1 VEVIESGAPQRL
13 PPGVPGRALAS
24 LAAGLSLYAIY
35 WVLAIVPP
43 ASYRASFLLLS
54 LLLIAGVYRTGRLP
68 WVGAGVLS
76 AGAAATLGYFL
87 WHGEAIVYR
96 AATPTP
102 LDVAAA
108 FLAFASVLEATRRST
123 GWILPAV
130 AIGFFTYAVA
140 GPWLPG
146 VLAHRGYDAPRLAGS
161 LFMTL
166 EGLFG
171 VPLDVAAT
179 YIILFTIFGAVLEQ
193 SRAGWFFVEWSRAVA
208 ARSPSKA
215 APGRAVTLAGFLLG
229 TVSGSG
235 VATTV
240 MLGSVAWPMLRRAGY
255 QAETAGGML
264 AAAGIGALIS
274 PPTLG
279 AAAFLIAEYLE
290 ISYLQVLVM
299 AAVPTILYY
308 VAVLVTVEM
317 DSRGLPAL
325 RIEAAGAPA
334 LALARRYGYHFISLA
349 AIAVFMVLGMTAFR
363 AVFMATLVAI
373 GLSWIRR
380 DTAMTPPR
388 LGTALSDGGL
398 AVLPIVATTA
408 TAGLIV
414 GIVTLTGL
422 GLKSAGLILTLAGGS
437 TFFTIVWAA
446 VAVWLLGLAL
456 PVTASY
462 IIAAVMVAPAM
473 VAAGVAPVAAHMFIF
488 YYAVLSEV
496 SPPTA
501 LAPFAAAAVT
511 GGDPHRTLTAA
522 WKYTAPAF
530 LVPIAFTIAPQG
542 LGLLLQGDPI
552 SVLVTALSALA
563 GVVAVAAG
571 LSGPGSRLWGACLIA
586 GGLLLLF
593 PSIWADIAGVLLA
606 GAAATALRAGRV

>member
-1 VEVIESGAPQRL
+1 MEIADPESPVRL
-13 PPGVPGRALAS
+13 PAGTPGRL
-24 LAAGLSLYAIY
+24 
-35 WVLAIVPP
+35 
-43 ASYRASFLLLS
+43 RA
-54 LLLIAGVYRTGRLP
+54 
-68 WVGAGVLS
+68 
-76 AGAAATLGYFL
+76 AGAAALSLYSLYWVVGIVPPEIYRPSFLLCALVLTAFVFGSPRSGAPVAIGAIASLGYFL
-87 WHGEAIVYR
+87 WQGDAILYR
-96 AATPTP
+96 AATPTT

-108 FLAFASVLEATRRST
+108 FVAFAVVLDATRRST

-130 AIGFFTYAVA
+130 ALAFFAYAFA

-146 VLAHRGYDAPRLAGS
+146 ALAHRGYDAPRLAGS

-179 YIILFTIFGAVLEQ
+179 YIILFTIFGALLEQ
-193 SRAGWFFVEWSRAVA
+193 SKAGWFFVEWARAVA
-208 ARSPSKA
+208 TRSPSRA

-255 QAETAGGML
+255 RAETAGGML

-299 AAVPTILYY
+299 ATVPTILYY
-308 VAVLVTVEM
+308 AALLVTVEI
-317 DSRGLPAL
+317 DARALPGAL
-325 RIEAAGAPA
+325 IERPPHTAG
-334 LALARRYGYHFISLA
+334 ALARRYGYHFISLV
-349 AIAVFMVLGMTAFR
+349 AIAVFMALGMTAFR
-363 AVFMATLVAI
+363 AVFLASLVAI

-380 DTAMTPPR
+380 DTAITPAR
-388 LGTALSDGGL
+388 LWRALASGGL
-398 AVLPIVATTA
+398 SVLAIVATTA

-414 GIVTLTGL
+414 GVVTLTGL
-422 GLKSAGLILTLAGGS
+422 GLKAAGLIVALAGGS
-437 TFFTIVWAA
+437 TLFTILWSA
-446 VAVWLLGLAL
+446 VAVWMLGLAV

-462 IIAAVMVAPAM
+462 IIAAVMVAPALT
-473 VAAGVAPVAAHMFIF
+473 AAGVAPVAAHMFIF

-501 LAPFAAAAVT
+501 LAPFAAAALT

-530 LVPIAFTIAPQG
+530 LVPIAFTVAPEG
-542 LGLLLQGDPI
+542 LGLLLQGNLPA
-552 SVLVTALSALA
+552 VLLTSLTALA
-563 GVVAVAAG
+563 GVMAIAAGMRRPLLAAAG
-571 LSGPGSRLWGACLIA
+571 LA
-586 GGLLLLF
+586 LLY
-593 PSIWADIAGVLLA
+593 PWIWADLIGLALA
-606 GAAATALRAGRV
+606 GAAVVVRPRPPARPSNSF